1 MIFLIALFSFFFPP
15 KFYNEMMGKFS
26 KIEKL
31 KEWELSYIHL
41 LVYSQLIFHYVTAV
55 FCLFFKSKFLLGL
68 FQGSSLPQDVITAFS
83 LGQRMG

>member
-1 MIFLIALFSFFFPP
+1 
-15 KFYNEMMGKFS
+15 MMGKFS

-41 LVYSQLIFHYVTAV
+41 LVNSQLILFV
-55 FCLFFKSKFLLGL
+55 CLFFKSKFLLGL